1 MRDHSAFSAP
11 GKGRT
16 AKNVGKSA
24 PPRSLDDL
32 VRLGRILQTVGHE
45 PELAR
50 IEIAHHADQAS
61 LSIAAR
67 DIHHDAL
74 DDIGSLIV
82 EAIGGCWAPLVRV
95 DVREDTQADRQREST
110 ACQFRVVHR

>member
-1 MRDHSAFSAP
+1 MVLLTRRQA
-11 GKGRT
+11 

-24 PPRSLDDL
+24 PSHSLDDL
-32 VRLGRILQTVGHE
+32 VSLGGIVQTVRHE

-50 IEIAHHADQAS
+50 VEIAHHADQAS
-61 LSIAAR
+61 LSIAAG
-67 DIHHDAL
+67 DVHHDAL
-74 DDIGSLIV
+74 DDIGCLIV
-82 EAIGGCWAPLVRV
+82 EAIGGGWAPLVRV